1 MIDISKIK
9 TFKVNQM
16 YFLLLLLG
24 ILQYML
30 VAHVNIHYMDFRQD
44 KLKQDKVPVLQEE
57 KEAPT
62 ATAGNN
68 KDMFL
73 YQIKKVE
80 QRYNPIILDAAALHD
95 VDLTMIKAIIMAES
109 GYKRRS
115 VSKHG
120 ARGLMQLMPG
130 TAKAL
135 GVKDIF
141 NPEENIHAGVR
152 YYKSLLD
159 RFDGDEKLALAAY
172 NAGVRNVRKYKGI
185 PPFSETRRY
194 IKKVLAYRRFYK
206 DGPLKKETA
215 AL

>member
-1 MIDISKIK
+1 MIDIPKIK

-30 VAHVNIHYMDFRQD
+30 MFHVNIYYMDFRHD
-44 KLKQDKVPVLQEE
+44 KVKQDNVPVLQEK
-57 KEAPT
+57 KEAPPET
-62 ATAGNN
+62 DKNN

-80 QRYNPIILDAAALHD
+80 PRYNPIILDASALHD

-185 PPFSETRRY
+185 PPFSETKRY
-194 IKKVLAYRRFYK
+194 IKKVLAYRRFYR